1 MASMRGTFFLVG
13 GGGGLSDLMWV
24 VSYDRSSLDDA
35 FRGWSVR
42 AAEYPLSLHS
52 TTKIWISVSLPSNR
66 APACLHLGA
75 LPGGAPPLPMPTLVP
90 PRPRDATTLVRLPPS
105 PPSSS
110 PFPPTPPVHKQ
121 HNTPW
126 SVSSQLAPLQPT
138 NTATLGL
145 PHPPTA
151 SRAWADPTISKIS
164 KIPLSQR
171 IWCVVVQKTLRGR

>member
-1 MASMRGTFFLVG
+1 MTGHR
-13 GGGGLSDLMWV
+13 
-24 VSYDRSSLDDA
+24 
-35 FRGWSVR
+35 
-42 AAEYPLSLHS
+42 S
-52 TTKIWISVSLPSNR
+52 TTPSAGGRCARRNILFLFIQQPKYGSPFPSPPIGHQ
-66 APACLHLGA
+66 PAFTWVPYQEEPHLSQCQHWCH
-75 LPGGAPPLPMPTLVP
+75 PL
-90 PRPRDATTLVRLPPS
+90 PRDATTLVRLPPS

-145 PHPPTA
+145 PHLPPA

-164 KIPLSQR
+164 KIPFSQR